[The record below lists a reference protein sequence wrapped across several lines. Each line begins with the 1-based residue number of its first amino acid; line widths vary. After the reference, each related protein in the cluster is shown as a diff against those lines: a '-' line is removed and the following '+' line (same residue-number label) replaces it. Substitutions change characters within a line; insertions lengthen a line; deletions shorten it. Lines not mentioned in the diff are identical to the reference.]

1 MRGFAERRRHM
12 DSTSGQLQCRAGDQV
27 MTSDDHKLGKVV
39 AADTKFVTVE
49 HGLLN
54 KSQYFIPT
62 SAVNTCNGGKVFLNM
77 TKDQIAHSKWDMP
90 PPMET
95 DAGNPPLAL

>member
-1 MRGFAERRRHM
+1 M
-12 DSTSGQLQCRAGDQV
+12 DASTGQLQCRAGDQV
-27 MTSDDHKLGKVV
+27 MTSDDHKLGKVI
-39 AADTKFVTVE
+39 AADSKFITVE

-62 SAVNTCNGGKVFLNM
+62 SAVNACNEGKVFLNM
-77 TKDQIAHSKWDMP
+77 SKVQIASSKWEMP

-95 DAGNPPLAL
+95 DAGSPPLAL